1 MDDDLKL
8 LWMETDRRLASMEPV
23 LRLNARLAQAGIRD
37 RTRSRLGFVYFV
49 LWYEVG
55 FAALAVVI
63 IGAYLADNFAAL
75 RFAIP
80 AAALQAAAVLN
91 LALAA
96 RQLVGL
102 HAIDFAGPVL
112 AIQRALAEVR
122 VVRARSNRWLLLSAP
137 LLWALAVVVVP
148 HGLVGLDA
156 YRVFGFPWVAGNLA
170 VGLAVMAAA
179 AWAGRRLSPSSR
191 GLAFVRWLG
200 DDLTGRKVA
209 EASGFLEDIAA
220 FEAEA

>member
-8 LWMETDRRLASMEPV
+8 LWKETDRRLASMEPV

-37 RTRSRLGFVYFV
+37 RTRSRLGLVYVV
-49 LWYEVG
+49 LWYEVA
-55 FAALAVVI
+55 FAVLAVVI
-63 IGAYLADNFAAL
+63 IGAYLADNFAAP
-75 RFAIP
+75 RFGIP
-80 AAALQAAAVLN
+80 AAALQAGAVLN
-91 LALAA
+91 LVLAA
-96 RQLVGL
+96 RQLIGL
-102 HAIDFAGPVL
+102 HNIDFAGPVL

-137 LLWALAVVVVP
+137 LLWALLVVVVP

-156 YRVFGFPWVAGNLA
+156 YRAFGFPWVAGNFA
-170 VGLAVMAAA
+170 FGLVVIAAA
-179 AWAGRRLSPSSR
+179 AWAVRRLAPSSR

-209 EASGFLEDIAA
+209 EASGFLEDITA

>member
-23 LRLNARLAQAGIRD
+23 LRLNARLAQAGIRH

-55 FAALAVVI
+55 FAALAVAI

-170 VGLAVMAAA
+170 VGLAVMATA

-191 GLAFVRWLG
+191 GCAFLRWLG

-209 EASGFLEDIAA
+209 EASGFLKDIAA

>member
-23 LRLNARLAQAGIRD
+23 LLLNARLAHAGIRD

-63 IGAYLADNFAAL
+63 IGAYLADNFAVL

-96 RQLVGL
+96 GQLVGL
-102 HAIDFAGPVL
+102 RAIDFAGPVL
-112 AIQRALAEVR
+112 AIQRRLAEVR

-191 GLAFVRWLG
+191 GLAFMRWLG

-209 EASGFLEDIAA
+209 EASGFLDDLVA

>member
-1 MDDDLKL
+1 
-8 LWMETDRRLASMEPV
+8 METDRRLASMEPV

-37 RTRSRLGFVYFV
+37 RTRSRLGFVHLV

-91 LALAA
+91 LALAV
-96 RQLVGL
+96 RQLIGL

-191 GLAFVRWLG
+191 GFAFVRWLG

-209 EASGFLEDIAA
+209 EASGFLETSRRSKRRR
-220 FEAEA
+220 